1 LAYKEEV
8 VGRCRGST
16 PGSDGRSREGSWRET
31 RENWWVDEVSK
42 EVMHCNPNDG
52 RKREQR
58 APVPEIEG
66 VDEDFFGQLL
76 GMPRETQIP
85 T

>member
-1 LAYKEEV
+1 MGGLEKDHGGKPERI
-8 VGRCRGST
+8 GG
-16 PGSDGRSREGSWRET
+16 
-31 RENWWVDEVSK
+31 VDEVSK